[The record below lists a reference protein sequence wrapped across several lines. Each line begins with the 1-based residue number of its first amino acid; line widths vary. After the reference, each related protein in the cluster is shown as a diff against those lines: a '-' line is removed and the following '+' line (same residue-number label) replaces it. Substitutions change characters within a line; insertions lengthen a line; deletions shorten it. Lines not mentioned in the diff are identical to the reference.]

1 VRPCGVVNAFSSPDI
16 TLCTE
21 LMDTM
26 YREGWHD
33 AIRVVLYHELAH
45 SLLRLWELPGYD
57 NEDLADEFAVLHAA
71 DSPKAIEQI
80 SRWFESRNTL
90 QKAATQVQMASGHA
104 PSAVRAKR
112 ARAGLTNRAQL
123 RVKWDALLAP
133 YRR

>member
-1 VRPCGVVNAFSSPDI
+1 MMRHVASNRRLTRSRRKCY
-16 TLCTE
+16 LC
-21 LMDTM
+21 LR
-26 YREGWHD
+26 YKP

-57 NEDLADEFAVLHAA
+57 NEDLADEFAVLHAG

-80 SRWFESRNTL
+80 SRWFESRNPL
-90 QKAATQVQMASGHA
+90 QKAATQVQMAGAHA
-104 PSAVRAKR
+104 PSALRAKR

-133 YRR
+133 YRRIP